1 MQPCLFVPVWYNRG
15 MIDGEADNMN
25 YGGFLI
31 REKRL
36 EKDWSQEGLCKGI
49 CTASYLSKIEQ
60 GKAEP
65 SETVLR
71 MLLRRLGIPWCG
83 EGSGC
88 TGEGMA
94 EAYELLLSGER
105 ERLGAWMEQE
115 TWKQY
120 QYSPWGLDYQLI
132 DRLFNHQ
139 QPLEKELEGLMDAR
153 QLALQRVLEDR
164 PEEAVRLCPCAFTYE
179 QGGITYYERGNM
191 AQAIEFMHRA
201 NALAGEEGR
210 VRIMLQARI
219 TMGNCYADLMDVP
232 LMTRHYEAALRIARG
247 LGEEDILEDIA
258 YNIAATDLQMGRYEK
273 ALAYLE
279 TTKARPTMLS
289 MHKLAICY
297 EQLGQPENA
306 LEALGCCKGLKDRS
320 PEKLESEMLRTVY
333 LRLTDPNYLD
343 SQKYGDALHRSFSLC
358 RSHRAAGFCLFQLP
372 WMLQW
377 YEHHRQYKQVCRLL
391 QEFPEYRKISPLK
404 EEK

>member
-1 MQPCLFVPVWYNRG
+1 
-15 MIDGEADNMN
+15 MN

-71 MLLRRLGIPWCG
+71 MLFQRLGIPWCG
-83 EGSGC
+83 EESGC
-88 TGEGMA
+88 TGEGVENA
-94 EAYELLLSGER
+94 WELLFSGEWA
-105 ERLGAWMEQE
+105 RLGTYMEQE
-115 TWKQY
+115 SWKRY

-132 DRLFNHQ
+132 QRIYQNQ

-164 PEEAVRLCPCAFTYE
+164 PEESVRLCPCAFIYE
-179 QGGITYYERGNM
+179 QGGITYYERGDM
-191 AQAIEFMHRA
+191 AQSIEFMHRA

-219 TMGNCYADLMDVP
+219 TMGNCYANLMDVP
-232 LMTRHYEAALRIARG
+232 LMTRHYEAALRIARA
-247 LGEEDILEDIA
+247 LGEEIREDIA
-258 YNIAATDLQMGRYEK
+258 YNIAATDLQMERYEK
-273 ALAYLE
+273 ALAYFE
-279 TTKARPTMLS
+279 TTRARPTMLS

-297 EQLGQPENA
+297 EQLGQPQKA
-306 LEALGCCKGLKDRS
+306 MEALACCKGLEDSS
-320 PEKLESEMLRTVY
+320 PEKLESEMLRIVY

-343 SQKYGDALHRSFSLC
+343 SQEYGDVLHRCFCLC
-358 RSHRAAGFCLFQLP
+358 RSHRPMGFCLFQLP
-372 WMLQW
+372 WMIQW

-391 QEFPEYRKISPLK
+391 QEFPEYRKILPLK

>member
-1 MQPCLFVPVWYNRG
+1 
-15 MIDGEADNMN
+15 MN

-71 MLLRRLGIPWCG
+71 MLFQRLGIPWSG
-83 EGSGC
+83 EESGC
-88 TGEGMA
+88 TGEGVENA
-94 EAYELLLSGER
+94 WELLFSGEWA
-105 ERLGAWMEQE
+105 RLGTYMEQE
-115 TWKQY
+115 SWKRY

-132 DRLFNHQ
+132 QRIYQNQ

-164 PEEAVRLCPCAFTYE
+164 PEESVRLCPCAFTYE
-179 QGGITYYERGNM
+179 QGGITYYERGDM
-191 AQAIEFMHRA
+191 AQSIEFMHRA

-219 TMGNCYADLMDVP
+219 TMGNCYANLMDVP
-232 LMTRHYEAALRIARG
+232 LMTRHYEAALRIARA
-247 LGEEDILEDIA
+247 LGEEIREDIA
-258 YNIAATDLQMGRYEK
+258 YNIAATDLQMERYEK
-273 ALAYLE
+273 ALAYFE
-279 TTKARPTMLS
+279 TTRARPTMLS
-289 MHKLAICY
+289 MHKPAICY
-297 EQLGQPENA
+297 EQLGQPQKA
-306 LEALGCCKGLKDRS
+306 MEALACCKGLEDSS
-320 PEKLESEMLRTVY
+320 PEKLESEMLRIVY

-343 SQKYGDALHRSFSLC
+343 SQEYGDVLHRCFCLC
-358 RSHRAAGFCLFQLP
+358 RSHRPMGFCLFQLP
-372 WMLQW
+372 WMIQW

-391 QEFPEYRKISPLK
+391 QEFPEYRKILPLK